1 MRLERHRAMIRAQLD
16 QQRAQRGDQMN
27 PGMVICDPEHMR
39 MVQELRDYLRQAR
52 NKCLDWKEESREFF
66 ASHPEYEED
75 EAFMN
80 QVAQEI
86 EDDSVSGLSEAHR
99 VRDSSPVSVA
109 KDSKEKESQSV
120 QRSPQGNT
128 DDAAQGVLGDLPIL
142 EALDLQIETISAANA
157 KSLRLLRDFIPN

>member
-1 MRLERHRAMIRAQLD
+1 MRLERHRGKIRAQLD
-16 QQRAQRGDQMN
+16 QERAQRGDQMN
-27 PGMVICDPEHMR
+27 HGGMVICDPEHMR
-39 MVQELRDYLRQAR
+39 MVQELREYLRQAR

-109 KDSKEKESQSV
+109 KDPKEKESQSV
-120 QRSPQGNT
+120 PRCPQANT
-128 DDAAQGVLGDLPIL
+128 DAQGVLGDLPIL
-142 EALDLQIETISAANA
+142 ESLDLQIETISAANA

>member
-1 MRLERHRAMIRAQLD
+1 
-16 QQRAQRGDQMN
+16 
-27 PGMVICDPEHMR
+27 
-39 MVQELRDYLRQAR
+39 
-52 NKCLDWKEESREFF
+52 
-66 ASHPEYEED
+66 
-75 EAFMN
+75 MN

-109 KDSKEKESQSV
+109 KDPKEKESQSV
-120 QRSPQGNT
+120 PRCPQDNT
-128 DDAAQGVLGDLPIL
+128 EAAQGVLGDLPIL

>member
-1 MRLERHRAMIRAQLD
+1 MRLERHRAKIRAQLD
-16 QQRAQRGDQMN
+16 QQRANSNQMN
-27 PGMVICDPEHMR
+27 HGGMVICDPEHMR
-39 MVQELRDYLRQAR
+39 MVQELREYLRQAR

-99 VRDSSPVSVA
+99 VRDSSPVSVS
-109 KDSKEKESQSV
+109 KDPKESQSV
-120 QRSPQGNT
+120 QRSPQDNT
-128 DDAAQGVLGDLPIL
+128 NTDAAQGVLGDLPIL
-142 EALDLQIETISAANA
+142 EALDLQIDTISAANA